1 MMKDAKMIDWPAIW
15 EMLAAAG
22 PVLMVVFFGLVLLAI
37 IVKTDAKL
45 KQLGILLTADAK
57 LQQHDSGT
65 PCPCSGRVE
74 AAREL
79 LQRRME
85 QWQSHLPS
93 DPNAPG
99 TRRVRTHSAA
109 GFEGETDYNSEV
121 AIYREGIALMAE
133 VAALLDAKE
142 TTHV

>member
-1 MMKDAKMIDWPAIW
+1 MMTAKNISLWSELSSM
-15 EMLAAAG
+15 
-22 PVLMVVFFGLVLLAI
+22 
-37 IVKTDAKL
+37 
-45 KQLGILLTADAK
+45 LLTVGWPTLVVGVCCVCVILYLRSPRPPSSYLGRSADVTP
-57 LQQHDSGT
+57 QHHSNGT
-65 PCPCSGRVE
+65 PCPCARRIE

-79 LQRRME
+79 LQRRMA

-99 TRRVRTHSAA
+99 TRRVRTHSPA

-133 VAALLDAKE
+133 VSALLDAKE
-142 TTHV
+142 TTHG